1 MRHGMAPS
9 PVRVIL
15 GPPSPLS
22 LLIDHGETS
31 SSVMTDFTWYE
42 TDKQIVI
49 GSLIRNWEL
58 VLMLNYLHW

>member
-9 PVRVIL
+9 PARVIL

-49 GSLIRNWEL
+49 
-58 VLMLNYLHW
+58 